1 MMGVD
6 AEFEI
11 ARELIE
17 TEVPL
22 FLLGSVTT
30 DAVLLDEGFVRLRC
44 QTVPVRLRLR
54 VKSAKARERYP
65 WEGMVR
71 YGKGDKAFGANA
83 VGTYGTDGSRVKF
96 PALSYGAR
104 RQTTLPASLAI
115 NQRTKNQEPRT
126 TNSFKLIS
134 P

>member
-22 FLLGSVTT
+22 FLLGAVTA

-44 QTVPVRLRLR
+44 PDLTGQAQA
-54 VKSAKARERYP
+54 KSEER
-65 WEGMVR
+65 
-71 YGKGDKAFGANA
+71 KGAGEVSRGGHGA
-83 VGTYGTDGSRVKF
+83 GRKRG
-96 PALSYGAR
+96 
-104 RQTTLPASLAI
+104 
-115 NQRTKNQEPRT
+115 
-126 TNSFKLIS
+126 
-134 P
+134 